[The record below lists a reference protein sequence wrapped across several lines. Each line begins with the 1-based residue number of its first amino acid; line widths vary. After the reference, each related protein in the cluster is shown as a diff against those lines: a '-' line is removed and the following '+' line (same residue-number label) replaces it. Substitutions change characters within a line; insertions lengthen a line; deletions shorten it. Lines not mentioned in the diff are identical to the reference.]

1 MTEAGSKGTQPRRP
15 LLSPLTKTLVGVAVS
30 VVFLWWA
37 ARNVD
42 FSKAWEALERVDYRI
57 YAASMILYFLTMLT
71 RAALVT
77 TLLSPHG
84 NVPVGSSLSGLILG
98 YFCNNILPFKVGEI
112 VRTGIITREARIPFF
127 TGLSALVM
135 ERSMDILSLLVIA
148 LATSFFLPLPE
159 EVIISVRAVGI
170 GLLVLYV
177 TVIGLAVTRR
187 RGWTGPEK
195 LLSRLPGRAGTWAVR
210 TLDQLAD
217 GLRAFSRPGTFL
229 TTVFLVAL
237 FWVVAISGWYLRL
250 RAFGLADS
258 YAVAPLVILVVGLGI
273 SIPSAPSYA
282 GVMHACIVFALG
294 TVGVVEDSSFP
305 FAVFLHA
312 VDFAFV
318 GILGVTVMGMKSM
331 TLGGLRDAARSG
343 GS

>member
-1 MTEAGSKGTQPRRP
+1 MT
-15 LLSPLTKTLVGVAVS
+15 VS
-30 VVFLWWA
+30 ALFLWWA

-42 FSKAWEALERVDYRI
+42 FSNAWDALYRVDYRI
-57 YAASMILYFLTMLT
+57 YAGSMVLYFLTMLI
-71 RAALVT
+71 RALLVSI
-77 TLLSPHG
+77 LLSPHG
-84 NVPVGSSLSGLILG
+84 RVTVGNTLSNLILG

-112 VRTGIITREARIPFF
+112 VRTGLITRDAKIPFF

-135 ERSMDILSLLVIA
+135 ERSMDILSLVVIA
-148 LATSFFLPLPE
+148 LVTSFFLPLPE
-159 EVIISVRAVGI
+159 QVIISIRVVGA

-177 TVIGLAVTRR
+177 TVIGLALARR

-195 LLSRLPGRAGTWAVR
+195 LLARLPGRAGTLAVR

-217 GLRAFSRPGTFL
+217 GLKAFSRPGTFL
-229 TTVFLVAL
+229 TTVLLVAM

-294 TVGVVEDSSFP
+294 TVGVAGDSSFP

-331 TLGGLRDAARSG
+331 TLGGLRDAARAG
-343 GS
+343 GRDKAG